1 MVLRIYFFGCYCCWW
16 WLKDALITIDSVGE
30 NLNYFTNNKY
40 TYIVLLSL
48 WINPLVSQANSYTIV
63 DIETSRGLI
72 TVQLTDDVTPVTV
85 NNFLSYI
92 NEGFYGNTLFHRVI
106 DGFMVQ
112 GGGFNAKL
120 EVQAVHAPI
129 ALETNRGLSN
139 VRGTIAMARRSDPD
153 SATAQFFIN
162 TTDNL
167 FLDYQSFS
175 SPGYA
180 VFGEIIEGMDV
191 VDAISNVAT
200 GTASSSIGMLSDVPE
215 LPVLIEVVRL
225 REAQLRFAELQ
236 ASYAKGDI
244 ITVSLEETMLRQ
256 RALDLWVAVLTDDGH
271 LLFVTEQ
278 GFSITA
284 SAFKSNVSETDTSHP
299 VFELVVP
306 QGLVGHFTLYAIF
319 NNPAD
324 GIENLNHSLR
334 SNIATISVDLV
345 Q

>member
-1 MVLRIYFFGCYCCWW
+1 M
-16 WLKDALITIDSVGE
+16 KDALITIDSVGE

-40 TYIVLLSL
+40 AYIVLLSL
-48 WINPLVSQANSYTIV
+48 WVNPLVSQASSYTIV

-85 NNFLSYI
+85 NNFLSYMD
-92 NEGFYGNTLFHRVI
+92 ERFYENTLFHRVI

-112 GGGFNAKL
+112 GGGFNAEL
-120 EVQAVHAPI
+120 EAQAVHAPI

-162 TTDNL
+162 TADNV

-180 VFGEIIEGMDV
+180 VFGEVIDGMDV
-191 VDAISNVAT
+191 VDVISNVAT
-200 GTASSSIGMLSDVPE
+200 GTASSSIGILSDVPE

-225 REAQLRFAELQ
+225 REGQLSFTEMQ
-236 ASYAKGDI
+236 ATYTVGDVI
-244 ITVSLEETMLRQ
+244 AVSLKETLTRQ
-256 RALDLWVAVLTDDGH
+256 RALDLWVAVLTEDGH

-278 GFSITA
+278 GFSITPG
-284 SAFKSNVSETDTSHP
+284 AFKTNVSEAETSHP
-299 VFELVVP
+299 VFELTVP

-324 GIENLNHSLR
+324 GIDNLSHSLR
-334 SNIATISVDLV
+334 SNIAAISVDLV